1 MNRTVLEKAFEAGDK
16 ETVID
21 AYLDML
27 DYDLELG
34 DADVS
39 LFEKVLE
46 SMSFDEAVDHVLFGH
61 VKEQM
66 EKRGFTSK
74 LYNCIYYLHANGG
87 LTAADLLKEMASDA
101 NTKQLANSE
110 LFKAEFIDK
119 VFPGEEAE
127 DQNPLKLDNYVLEQV
142 QLALKQLKGK
152 IDLEFYESAA
162 SYLAEKKVEAEPKPV
177 EEPAAEETADAEEP
191 VKEQAEKQ
199 T

>member
-1 MNRTVLEKAFEAGDK
+1 
-16 ETVID
+16 
-21 AYLDML
+21 ML

-39 LFEKVLE
+39 LFEKVFE

-74 LYNCIYYLHANGG
+74 LYCCIYYLHANGG
-87 LTAADLLKEMASDA
+87 LSAADLLKEMANDA
-101 NTKQLANSE
+101 NIKQLANSE
-110 LFKAEFIDK
+110 LFKAEFVDK

-152 IDLEFYESAA
+152 VDLEFYESAA
-162 SYLAEKKVEAEPKPV
+162 TYLADKKVEVEPEPV

-191 VKEQAEKQ
+191 ETLKAENQ

>member
-1 MNRTVLEKAFEAGDK
+1 VTKGRYFLQRPSHLNRTVLEKAFEAGDK
-16 ETVID
+16 DTVIN

-34 DADVS
+34 DADIS

-74 LYNCIYYLHANGG
+74 LYSCIYYLHANGG

-101 NTKQLANSE
+101 SINQLANSE
-110 LFKAEFIDK
+110 LFKAELIDK

-127 DQNPLKLDNYVLEQV
+127 DQNPLKLDDYVLEQV
-142 QLALKQLKGK
+142 
-152 IDLEFYESAA
+152 
-162 SYLAEKKVEAEPKPV
+162 
-177 EEPAAEETADAEEP
+177 
-191 VKEQAEKQ
+191 
-199 T
+199 

>member
-1 MNRTVLEKAFEAGDK
+1 
-16 ETVID
+16 
-21 AYLDML
+21 ML

-61 VKEQM
+61 VMEQM

-87 LTAADLLKEMASDA
+87 LTAADLLKEMASDG
-101 NTKQLANSE
+101 NIKQLANSE
-110 LFKAEFIDK
+110 LFKAEFVDK

-152 IDLEFYESAA
+152 VDLEFYESAA
-162 SYLAEKKVEAEPKPV
+162 SYLADKKVEAEPEPV
-177 EEPAAEETADAEEP
+177 KEPAAEETAEAEQPE
-191 VKEQAEKQ
+191 KQQAEKQ

>member
-152 IDLEFYESAA
+152 VDLEFYESAA
-162 SYLAEKKVEAEPKPV
+162 SYLAEKKVEAEPEPV

>member
-162 SYLAEKKVEAEPKPV
+162 SYLAEKKVEAEPEPV

>member
-110 LFKAEFIDK
+110 LFKAEFVDK